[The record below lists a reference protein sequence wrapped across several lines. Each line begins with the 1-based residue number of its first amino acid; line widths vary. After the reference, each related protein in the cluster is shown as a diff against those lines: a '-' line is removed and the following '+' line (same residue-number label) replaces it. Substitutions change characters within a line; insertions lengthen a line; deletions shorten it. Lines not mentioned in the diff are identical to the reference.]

1 MQSTQVTEYTVP
13 STQVTEYTTVPSTQH
28 RIHHRTINTGH
39 RIHRAINT
47 GHTVTEHTVSCTQV
61 TEYTVQVQ
69 SVQATEYT
77 VKILHNA
84 LRFSTM
90 VTTIDSDIRD
100 ESHIVCVM
108 QVRELEVELEQV
120 RLEADQ
126 LRGQYREVEIR

>member
-1 MQSTQVTEYTVP
+1 MV
-13 STQVTEYTTVPSTQH
+13 H
-28 RIHHRTINTGH
+28 RSQNTPYKY
-39 RIHRAINT
+39 N
-47 GHTVTEHTVSCTQV
+47 Q
-61 TEYTVQVQ
+61 YL
-69 SVQATEYT
+69 QATEYT

-84 LRFSTM
+84 LRFCTM
-90 VTTIDSDIRD
+90 VTTIDSDLRD